1 MLSTIKEIIAY
12 RQMIVGLVRKD
23 LRGRYKGSVLGFL
36 WTFINPLLQLVIYG
50 FFFQKLL
57 MRNSQVGSYYLYLF
71 IGLIPWIFISS
82 AVSGGSTSVL
92 AQKDLVKKI
101 YFPREVLPIAY
112 VTSCL
117 VNMLLSFIIV
127 ILAVLF
133 NHFILPAP
141 DPSCTMVANLPTFK
155 GVLFF
160 PIIVIIEYLLC
171 LGIAMITS
179 AITVYFRDLEH
190 ILSLVTMAWFYA
202 TPIVYVLK
210 DLDLPKWMENLITYG
225 NPAAPIVEAYRA
237 IFYEGSVPQMRTLL
251 VATGLGLLF
260 LIIGFLMFGSLKKH
274 FAEEL

>member
-1 MLSTIKEIIAY
+1 
-12 RQMIVGLVRKD
+12 
-23 LRGRYKGSVLGFL
+23 
-36 WTFINPLLQLVIYG
+36 
-50 FFFQKLL
+50 
-57 MRNSQVGSYYLYLF
+57 
-71 IGLIPWIFISS
+71 
-82 AVSGGSTSVL
+82 
-92 AQKDLVKKI
+92 
-101 YFPREVLPIAY
+101 
-112 VTSCL
+112 
-117 VNMLLSFIIV
+117 
-127 ILAVLF
+127 
-133 NHFILPAP
+133 
-141 DPSCTMVANLPTFK
+141 MVANLPTFK

-210 DLDLPKWMENLITYG
+210 DLELPQWMENLITYG